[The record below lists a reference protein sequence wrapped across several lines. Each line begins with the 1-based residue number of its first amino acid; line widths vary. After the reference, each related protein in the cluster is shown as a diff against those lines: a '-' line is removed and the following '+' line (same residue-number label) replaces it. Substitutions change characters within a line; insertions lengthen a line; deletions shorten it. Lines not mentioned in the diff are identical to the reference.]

1 MRKGKAREPPDA
13 LAERLRDSGSA
24 VRPGFLV
31 GERKTEVK
39 NDSSFSSLTSWKA
52 TVPADGLP
60 WRGRLVGELQ
70 ELR

>member
-1 MRKGKAREPPDA
+1 M
-13 LAERLRDSGSA
+13 
-24 VRPGFLV
+24 RPGFLV

-39 NDSSFSSLTSWKA
+39 NDSFSSLTSWKA

-60 WRGRLVGELQ
+60 WWGRLVGELQ